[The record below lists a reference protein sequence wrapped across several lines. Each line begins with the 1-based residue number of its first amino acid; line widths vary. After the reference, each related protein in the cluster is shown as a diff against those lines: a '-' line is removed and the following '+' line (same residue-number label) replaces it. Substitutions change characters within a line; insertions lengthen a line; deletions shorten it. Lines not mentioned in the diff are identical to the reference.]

1 MSLLITLS
9 SKDTEKYIKKRL
21 RYLGENN
28 RWNKHEML
36 PNHSTEII
44 KKGLDHTN
52 KILMKKEVQ
61 RIEFLMI

>member
-9 SKDTEKYIKKRL
+9 SKDTEKCIKNRL

-36 PNHSTEII
+36 PTHSTKII
-44 KKGLDHTN
+44 KGLNHAN
-52 KILMKKEVQ
+52 KILMKKEV
-61 RIEFLMI
+61 